1 MLDVIVIG
9 AGVMG
14 AAVSRELS
22 KYKLNIMVLD
32 KENDV
37 SNGTSKANSAIVH
50 AGYDAKEGT
59 LMAKYNVLGAGMYES
74 LCKEIGAPYK
84 NVGSYVLA
92 FSEEERKHI
101 EKLYQRGLTNGV
113 PQMEILEKDEIL
125 RREPNINKNV
135 VAALYAGSAGIVGP
149 WEFTI
154 KLLENAALNGTEVLV
169 DAEVS
174 NIEKLQDGYKVILK
188 DGRTFETKVVIN
200 AAGVYADK
208 INDMVSKNHFDIHPR
223 IGEYYVLDKVQGKLT
238 NSVLFQCPTIMGK
251 GILVTKTVHG
261 NIMIGPTAEDVES
274 KDYVGTTTHGLDD
287 IRRQAEKTISG
298 INYRDSIRNFTGIRA
313 ESSTGDFIIGE
324 VSDAPNF
331 FNIAGTKSPG
341 LSSAPAIGVDV
352 AKMVVEK
359 LGAVKKEDFKQNKP
373 QIHFIELSPE
383 EKAEVIKKDPRYGR
397 IICRCESIT
406 EGEIVDVIHRMV
418 GARTVDGVKK
428 RCRPGTGR
436 CQGGFCGPR
445 VQEILARELGKK
457 LNEIV
462 LDKKGAY
469 ILTTE
474 TKVSK

>member
-188 DGRTFETKVVIN
+188 DGRTFETKAVIN

-261 NIMIGPTAEDVES
+261 NIMVGPTAEDVES

-359 LGAVKKEDFKQNKP
+359 LGAIKKEEFKQNKP

>member
-188 DGRTFETKVVIN
+188 DGRSFETKVVIN

-261 NIMIGPTAEDVES
+261 NIMVGPTAEDVES
-274 KDYVGTTTHGLDD
+274 RDYVGTTAHGLDD

-359 LGAVKKEDFKQNKP
+359 LGAVKKEDFKQNRP

>member
-59 LMAKYNVLGAGMYES
+59 LMAKYNVLGAGMYDS

-188 DGRTFETKVVIN
+188 DGRSFETKVVIN

-261 NIMIGPTAEDVES
+261 NIMVGPTAEDVES

-359 LGAVKKEDFKQNKP
+359 LGAVKKEEFKQNRP

-445 VQEILARELGKK
+445 VQEILARELGKE

>member
-188 DGRTFETKVVIN
+188 DGRSFETKAVIN

-261 NIMIGPTAEDVES
+261 NIMVGPTAEDVES

-359 LGAVKKEDFKQNKP
+359 LGAVKKEEFKQNRP

-445 VQEILARELGKK
+445 VQEILARELGKE

>member
-261 NIMIGPTAEDVES
+261 NIMVGPTAEDVES
-274 KDYVGTTTHGLDD
+274 RDYVGTTAHGLDD

-359 LGAVKKEDFKQNKP
+359 LGAVKKEDFKQNRP

-445 VQEILARELGKK
+445 VQEILARELGKE

>member
-261 NIMIGPTAEDVES
+261 NIMVGPTAEDVES
-274 KDYVGTTTHGLDD
+274 RDYVGTTAHGLDD

-445 VQEILARELGKK
+445 VQEILARELGKE

>member
-1 MLDVIVIG
+1 MLDIIVIG

-188 DGRTFETKVVIN
+188 DGRSFETKVVIN

-261 NIMIGPTAEDVES
+261 NIMVGPTAEDVES

-359 LGAVKKEDFKQNKP
+359 LGAVKKEDFKPNKP

>member
-188 DGRTFETKVVIN
+188 DGRSFETKVVIN

-261 NIMIGPTAEDVES
+261 NIMVGPTAEDVES

-359 LGAVKKEDFKQNKP
+359 LGAIKKEEFKQNKP

>member
-14 AAVSRELS
+14 AAVSHELS

-261 NIMIGPTAEDVES
+261 NIMVGPTAEDVES

-359 LGAVKKEDFKQNKP
+359 LGAVKKEEFKQNRP

-445 VQEILARELGKK
+445 VQEILARELGKE

>member
-251 GILVTKTVHG
+251 GVLVTKTVHG
-261 NIMIGPTAEDVES
+261 NIMVGPTAEDVES

-359 LGAVKKEDFKQNKP
+359 LGAVKKEEFKQNRP

-445 VQEILARELGKK
+445 VQEILARELGKE

>member
-22 KYKLNIMVLD
+22 KYKLNMMVLD

-251 GILVTKTVHG
+251 GVLVTKTVHG
-261 NIMIGPTAEDVES
+261 NIMVGPTAEDVES

-445 VQEILARELGKK
+445 VQEILARELGKE

>member
-188 DGRTFETKVVIN
+188 DGRTFETKAVIN

-251 GILVTKTVHG
+251 GVLVTKTVHG

-359 LGAVKKEDFKQNKP
+359 LGAVKKEEFKQNRP

-445 VQEILARELGKK
+445 VQEILARELGKE

>member
-125 RREPNINKNV
+125 RREPNINKNI

-261 NIMIGPTAEDVES
+261 NIMVGPTAEDVES

-359 LGAVKKEDFKQNKP
+359 LGAVKKEDFKQNKL

>member
-188 DGRTFETKVVIN
+188 DGRSFETKAVIN

-261 NIMIGPTAEDVES
+261 NIMVGPTAEDVES

-359 LGAVKKEDFKQNKP
+359 LGAVKKEDFKPNKP

>member
-188 DGRTFETKVVIN
+188 DGRTFETKAVIN

-261 NIMIGPTAEDVES
+261 NIMVGPTAEDVES

-359 LGAVKKEDFKQNKP
+359 LGAIKKEEFKQNKP

-445 VQEILARELGKK
+445 VQEILARELGKE

>member
-188 DGRTFETKVVIN
+188 DGRSFETKVVIN

-359 LGAVKKEDFKQNKP
+359 LGAVKKEEFKQNRP

-445 VQEILARELGKK
+445 VQEILARELGKE

>member
-22 KYKLNIMVLD
+22 KYNLNIMVLD

-37 SNGTSKANSAIVH
+37 SNGTTKANSAIVH

-59 LMAKYNVLGAGMYES
+59 LMAKYNVLGAAMYGD

-92 FSEEERKHI
+92 FSEEEKEHVK
-101 EKLYQRGLTNGV
+101 KLYERGLTNGV
-113 PQMEILEKDEIL
+113 PGLEIIEKDEIL
-125 RREPNINKNV
+125 KREPNINKNV
-135 VAALYAGSAGIVGP
+135 VAALYAKTAGIVGP

-174 NIEKLQDGYKVILK
+174 NIEKLGNGYKVILK
-188 DGRTFETKVVIN
+188 DGRSFETKIVIN

-208 INDMVSKNHFDIHPR
+208 INDMVSKEHFDIHPR

-261 NIMIGPTAEDVES
+261 NIMVGPTAEDVES
-274 KDYVGTTTHGLDD
+274 KDYVGTTTRGLDD
-287 IRRQAEKTISG
+287 IRRQAEKTISN

-324 VSDAPNF
+324 VPDAEGF

-352 AKMVVEK
+352 AEMI
-359 LGAVKKEDFKQNKP
+359 VKKLNATKKEEFKQNKP
-373 QIHFIELSPE
+373 QIHFMELSPE

-418 GARTVDGVKK
+418 GAKTVDGVKK

-445 VQEILARELGKK
+445 VQEILARELGKE

-462 LDKKGAY
+462 LDRKGAY

>member
-22 KYKLNIMVLD
+22 KYKLNMMVLD

-261 NIMIGPTAEDVES
+261 NIMVGPTAEDVES

-445 VQEILARELGKK
+445 VQEILARELGKE

>member
-261 NIMIGPTAEDVES
+261 NIMVGPTAEDVES

-359 LGAVKKEDFKQNKP
+359 LGAIKKEEFKQNKP

-383 EKAEVIKKDPRYGR
+383 EKAEIIKKDPRYGR

>member
-261 NIMIGPTAEDVES
+261 NIMVGPTAEDVES

-359 LGAVKKEDFKQNKP
+359 LGAVKKEEFKQNRP

-445 VQEILARELGKK
+445 VQEILARELGKE

>member
-188 DGRTFETKVVIN
+188 DGRTFETKAVIN

>member
-188 DGRTFETKVVIN
+188 DGRTFETKAVIN

-261 NIMIGPTAEDVES
+261 NIMVGPTAEDVES

-359 LGAVKKEDFKQNKP
+359 LGAVKKEDFKPNKP

-445 VQEILARELGKK
+445 VQEILARELGKE

>member
-14 AAVSRELS
+14 AAVSHELS

-125 RREPNINKNV
+125 RREPNINKNI

-261 NIMIGPTAEDVES
+261 NIMVGPTAEDVES

-445 VQEILARELGKK
+445 VQEILARELGKE

>member
-135 VAALYAGSAGIVGP
+135 VAALYVGSAGIVGP

-188 DGRTFETKVVIN
+188 DGRSFETKVVIN

-251 GILVTKTVHG
+251 GVLVTKTVHG
-261 NIMIGPTAEDVES
+261 NIMVGPTAEDVES
-274 KDYVGTTTHGLDD
+274 RDYVGTTAHGLDD

-359 LGAVKKEDFKQNKP
+359 LGAVKKEEFKQNKP

-418 GARTVDGVKK
+418 GAKTVDGVKK

-445 VQEILARELGKK
+445 VQEILARELGKE

>member
-188 DGRTFETKVVIN
+188 DGRSFETKVVIN

-261 NIMIGPTAEDVES
+261 NIMVGPTAEDVES

-359 LGAVKKEDFKQNKP
+359 LGAVKKEDFKQNRP

-445 VQEILARELGKK
+445 VQEILARELGKE

>member
-251 GILVTKTVHG
+251 GVLVTKTVHG
-261 NIMIGPTAEDVES
+261 NIMVGPTAEDVES
-274 KDYVGTTTHGLDD
+274 RDYVGTTAHGLDD

-359 LGAVKKEDFKQNKP
+359 LGAVKKEEFKQNKP

-445 VQEILARELGKK
+445 VQEILARELGKE

>member
-261 NIMIGPTAEDVES
+261 NIMVGPTAEDVES

-359 LGAVKKEDFKQNKP
+359 LGAIKKEEFKQNKP

-445 VQEILARELGKK
+445 VQEILARELGKE

>member
-188 DGRTFETKVVIN
+188 DGRTFETKAVIN

-261 NIMIGPTAEDVES
+261 NIMVGPTAEDVES

-359 LGAVKKEDFKQNKP
+359 LGAVKKEEFKQNRP

-445 VQEILARELGKK
+445 VQEILARELGKE

>member
-188 DGRTFETKVVIN
+188 DGRTFETKAVIN

-261 NIMIGPTAEDVES
+261 NIMVGPTAEDVES

-359 LGAVKKEDFKQNKP
+359 LGAIKKEEFKQNRP

-445 VQEILARELGKK
+445 VQEILARELGKE

>member
-22 KYKLNIMVLD
+22 KYKLNIMVLE

-37 SNGTSKANSAIVH
+37 SNGTTKANSAIVH

-59 LMAKYNVLGAGMYES
+59 LMAKYNVLGAGMYEA
-74 LCKEIGAPYK
+74 LCKEIDAPYK

-92 FSEEERKHI
+92 FSEEERQHI
-101 EKLYQRGLTNGV
+101 EKLYQRGLVNGV
-113 PQMEILEKDEIL
+113 SKMELLDKDEVL
-125 RREPNINKNV
+125 RREPNVNKNV
-135 VAALYAGSAGIVGP
+135 VGALYAGSAGIVGP

-154 KLLENAALNGTEVLV
+154 KLLENAALNGVEVMV
-169 DAEVS
+169 DAKVA
-174 NIEKLQDGYKVILK
+174 NIEKLENGYKVILE
-188 DGRTFETKVVIN
+188 DGRSFETKVVIN

-223 IGEYYVLDKVQGKLT
+223 IGEYYVLDKVQAKLT

-251 GILVTKTVHG
+251 GVLVTRTVHG
-261 NIMIGPTAEDVES
+261 NIMVGPTAEDVDS

-287 IRRQAEKTISG
+287 IRRQAEKTISN

-324 VSDAPNF
+324 VSDAPYF

-359 LGAVKKEDFKQNKP
+359 LGAIKKEEFKQNRP
-373 QIHFIELSPE
+373 QIRFMELSPE

-445 VQEILARELGKK
+445 VQEILARELGKE

>member
-261 NIMIGPTAEDVES
+261 NIMVGPTAEDVES

-324 VSDAPNF
+324 ASDSPNF

-359 LGAVKKEDFKQNKP
+359 LGAVKKEEFKQNKP

-445 VQEILARELGKK
+445 VQEILARELGKE

>member
-22 KYKLNIMVLD
+22 KYKLNMMVLD

-261 NIMIGPTAEDVES
+261 NIMVGPTAEDVES

-359 LGAVKKEDFKQNKP
+359 LGAVKKEEFKQNRP

-418 GARTVDGVKK
+418 GAKTVDGVKK

-445 VQEILARELGKK
+445 VQEILARELGKE

>member
-22 KYKLNIMVLD
+22 KYKLNMMVLD

-251 GILVTKTVHG
+251 GVLVTKTVHG
-261 NIMIGPTAEDVES
+261 NIMVGPTAEDVES

-359 LGAVKKEDFKQNKP
+359 LGAIKKEEFKQNKP

-445 VQEILARELGKK
+445 VQEILARELGKE

>member
-188 DGRTFETKVVIN
+188 DGRSFETKVVIN

-261 NIMIGPTAEDVES
+261 NIMVGPTAEDVES

-359 LGAVKKEDFKQNKP
+359 LGAIKKEEFKQNKP
-373 QIHFIELSPE
+373 QIHFIELSPK

-445 VQEILARELGKK
+445 VQEILARELGKE

>member
-188 DGRTFETKVVIN
+188 DGRSFETKVVIN

-359 LGAVKKEDFKQNKP
+359 LGAIKKEEFKQNKP

-445 VQEILARELGKK
+445 VQEILARELGKE

>member
-324 VSDAPNF
+324 VSDASNF

>member
-261 NIMIGPTAEDVES
+261 NIMVGPTAEDVES

-359 LGAVKKEDFKQNKP
+359 LGAVKKEEFKQNKP

-445 VQEILARELGKK
+445 VQEILARELGKE